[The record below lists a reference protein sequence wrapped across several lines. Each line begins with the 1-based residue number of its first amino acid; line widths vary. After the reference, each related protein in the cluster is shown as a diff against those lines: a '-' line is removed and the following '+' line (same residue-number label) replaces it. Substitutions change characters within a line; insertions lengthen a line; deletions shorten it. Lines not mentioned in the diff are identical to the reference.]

1 MLGNEEINSYFL
13 TDGHQLVLPCLRW
26 NSLLKDGKSTG
37 LFRQAKL

>member
-13 TDGHQLVLPCLRW
+13 TDGHQLVLPCQKRDFF
-26 NSLLKDGKSTG
+26 LKDGKSTG